1 MPYELHIE
9 GIAGNLNEDAWLRL
23 VHEDPSL
30 APAPEFFEAT
40 NSQTGDLI
48 RMRSRPGQA
57 VRNDGPLCS
66 FHDGSITFAVRG
78 TNEDLVAKAVEIAQT
93 LGGGVIGDGG
103 ESYPR

>member
-9 GIAGNLNEDAWLRL
+9 GVAGDLSEDAWLRL

-40 NSQTGDLI
+40 NSQTGAVI

-57 VRNDGPLCS
+57 VWNGGPVFSFQDGR
-66 FHDGSITFAVRG
+66 ITFAVRG

-93 LGGGVIGDGG
+93 LGARVIGDDG